1 MPSSAGSLSTAMSH
15 THKKKEE
22 KSVDC
27 AAVGALYFAN
37 GMVFTQDI
45 LDREDV
51 VKYHNGSPT
60 VNARATYGPA
70 IVQMLAP
77 KPAKTLHDYAEY
89 ISTSCM
95 FRRCWSL

>member
-1 MPSSAGSLSTAMSH
+1 MYAVECRLVINSNV
-15 THKKKEE
+15 THKKKKKE

-37 GMVFTQDI
+37 GTVFTQDI

-60 VNARATYGPA
+60 VNARVTYGPA
-70 IVQMLAP
+70 TVQMLAP
-77 KPAKTLHDYAEY
+77 KPAKNLA
-89 ISTSCM
+89 
-95 FRRCWSL
+95 